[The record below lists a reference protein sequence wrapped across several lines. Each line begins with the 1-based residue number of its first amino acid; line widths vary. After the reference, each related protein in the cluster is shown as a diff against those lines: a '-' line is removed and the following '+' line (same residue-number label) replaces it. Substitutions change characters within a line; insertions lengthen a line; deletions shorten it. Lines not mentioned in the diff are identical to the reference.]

1 MKGIKYILGCLLV
14 WLVSCQQ
21 HEVVNSMEDL
31 AELTFKLDLADAASR
46 ALADGDC
53 LNLVS
58 VYIVDAG
65 KAIVASQEDISV
77 PEGAT
82 EVTVTFDKSYN
93 LVRGM
98 YTLMAVANHGTL
110 SSFNSGSYDALM
122 SNQVHATNGTGNI
135 SPKNVVQ
142 PLSLMKEIELHAGK
156 NNIDGELV
164 RTFARFRIEVKNNS
178 GNLPLRVNGLT
189 FSNNFSQMQ
198 AYVFDDGTDR
208 KYFGNTGAPVSTS
221 NYARTP
227 FTKDA
232 GKDYKEIPAQGS
244 AVLFDS
250 YLLES
255 KVASGS
261 KYTYTMDLTYAGA
274 SIPAYSYKIS
284 NTNSINSVGNLN
296 VGTDSYFLIY
306 NGNSTRYLSS
316 DGENVTT
323 AQLNFSAG
331 SEIGVP
337 NVWQL
342 ERSNAN
348 TNNTFYIKNVSN
360 GLYIQQPK
368 NNYLITVGPTP
379 VAFTFENKQVQNWWL
394 TENYITIK
402 NSSYISVDN
411 TSVKGVNNNNSAT
424 SYFRFYSIDKEQSN
438 QTVDG
443 GINYNTP
450 IPLTTIN
457 PVTQQS
463 SLTTSIKRNDY
474 INVLVTVS
482 YNPVAG
488 QFEFWVQDWYE
499 GGGNVEFN

>member
-65 KAIVASQEDISV
+65 KVIVASQENISV

-110 SSFNSGSYDALM
+110 PSFSSTDYNALM
-122 SNQVHATNGTGNI
+122 NSQVHATGSTGNI
-135 SPKNVVQ
+135 SPKDVVQ

-178 GNLPLRVNGLT
+178 GNLPLRVNGLS
-189 FSNNFSQMQ
+189 FSNNFTQQ
-198 AYVFDDGTDR
+198 NAYVFDDGTDR
-208 KYFGNTGAPVSTS
+208 KYSFDTEAPTSTA
-221 NYARTP
+221 NYAMIP
-227 FTKDA
+227 FAKDA
-232 GKDYKEIPAQGS
+232 GKNYKEIPALGS

-323 AQLNFSAG
+323 AQFNFSVG
-331 SEIGVP
+331 SEMGVP

-342 ERSNAN
+342 EQTG

-368 NNYLITVGPTP
+368 NNSLITVGSTP
-379 VAFTFENKQVQNWWL
+379 VAFTFENKKS
-394 TENYITIK
+394 YITIK

-424 SYFRFYSIDKEQSN
+424 SYFRFYSITKEQSN

>member
-31 AELTFKLDLADAASR
+31 AELTFKLDLADAGSR

-65 KAIVASQEDISV
+65 KVIVASQENISV
-77 PEGAT
+77 SEGAT

-135 SPKNVVQ
+135 SPKDVVQ

-255 KVASGS
+255 KVTGDE
-261 KYTYTMDLTYAGA
+261 KYTYTLGLEYDSDSAVGSDAELKRVDDIKQNYEACEFLIKNTRSGRFMYRTENNQVYQSNYDLAYIKNQIQQGSFKNYLWKLEKA
-274 SIPAYSYKIS
+274 SD
-284 NTNSINSVGNLN
+284 TNHHYYIGNSWNSVRYIGNPGNQGNTPAALYTAKGNGFVLENYGNGGVIMLYSGTNNHYLN
-296 VGTDSYFLIY
+296 DNSNDQSNRYICGWGTKND
-306 NGNSTRYLSS
+306 NGNS
-316 DGENVTT
+316 
-323 AQLNFSAG
+323 F
-331 SEIGVP
+331 
-337 NVWQL
+337 
-342 ERSNAN
+342 
-348 TNNTFYIKNVSN
+348 TFY
-360 GLYIQQPK
+360 
-368 NNYLITVGPTP
+368 
-379 VAFTFENKQVQNWWL
+379 AM
-394 TENYITIK
+394 K
-402 NSSYISVDN
+402 NSLSYD
-411 TSVKGVNNNNSAT
+411 
-424 SYFRFYSIDKEQSN
+424 
-438 QTVDG
+438 
-443 GINYNTP
+443 TP
-450 IPLTTIN
+450 IILSTID

-463 SLTTSIKRNDY
+463 SSTKAIKRNDY

-488 QFEFWVQDWYE
+488 QFDFWVQDWNT

>member
-31 AELTFKLDLADAASR
+31 AELTFKLDLADAGSR

-65 KAIVASQEDISV
+65 KVIVASQENISV
-77 PEGAT
+77 SEGAT

-135 SPKNVVQ
+135 SPKDVVQ

-178 GNLPLRVNGLT
+178 GNLPLRVNGLS
-189 FSNNFSQMQ
+189 FSNNFTQQ
-198 AYVFDDGTDR
+198 NAYVFDDGTDR

-274 SIPAYSYKIS
+274 STSTTNFKREGNAITKI
-284 NTNSINSVGNLN
+284 NNLSVG
-296 VGTDSYFLIY
+296 DESYFLIY
-306 NGNSTRYLSS
+306 NPNSKYYLNADGSNVGVSTLS
-316 DGENVTT
+316 D
-323 AQLNFSAG
+323 
-331 SEIGVP
+331 SELQALGTHC
-337 NVWQL
+337 VWQL
-342 ERSNAN
+342 IKEGNGY
-348 TNNTFYIKNVSN
+348 YIKNVET
-360 GLYIQQPK
+360 GTYIQDAGNRVALSLNTNSVK
-368 NNYLITVGPTP
+368 YTMEEKSNHITL
-379 VAFTFENKQVQNWWL
+379 KSS
-394 TENYITIK
+394 NYIRI
-402 NSSYISVDN
+402 NN
-411 TSVKGVNNNNSAT
+411 GVVEGYNNSTRNNTYFQFFKVTKT
-424 SYFRFYSIDKEQSN
+424 SSTSSGE
-438 QTVDG
+438 
-443 GINYNTP
+443 GITFDDP
-450 IPLTTIN
+450 ISLTTIN

>member
-31 AELTFKLDLADAASR
+31 AELTFKLDLADAGSR

-65 KAIVASQEDISV
+65 KVIVASQENISV

-135 SPKNVVQ
+135 SPKDVVQ

-164 RTFARFRIEVKNNS
+164 RTFARLRIEVKNNS

-255 KVASGS
+255 KVTGDE
-261 KYTYTMDLTYAGA
+261 KYTYTLGLEYDSDSA
-274 SIPAYSYKIS
+274 
-284 NTNSINSVGNLN
+284 VGSDAELKRVDDIKQN
-296 VGTDSYFLIY
+296 YEACEFLIK
-306 NGNSTRYLSS
+306 NTRSGRFMYRT
-316 DGENVTT
+316 ENNQVY
-323 AQLNFSAG
+323 Q
-331 SEIGVP
+331 
-337 NVWQL
+337 
-342 ERSNAN
+342 SNYDLA
-348 TNNTFYIKNVSN
+348 YIKNQ
-360 GLYIQQPK
+360 IQQGSFK
-368 NNYLITVGPTP
+368 NYLWKLEKASDTNHHYYIGNSWNSVRYIGNPGSQGNTP
-379 VAFTFENKQVQNWWL
+379 AALYTAKGNGFVLENYGNSGVIMLYSGTNNHYLNDNSNDQSNRYICGWRTKDDSGNSFTF
-394 TENYITIK
+394 YAMK
-402 NSSYISVDN
+402 NSLSYD
-411 TSVKGVNNNNSAT
+411 
-424 SYFRFYSIDKEQSN
+424 
-438 QTVDG
+438 
-443 GINYNTP
+443 TP
-450 IPLTTIN
+450 IILSTID

-463 SLTTSIKRNDY
+463 SSTKAIKRNDY

-488 QFEFWVQDWYE
+488 QFDFWVQDWNT
-499 GGGNVEFN
+499 GGRNVEFN

>member
-1 MKGIKYILGCLLV
+1 MKGIKYLIGCLLV
-14 WLVSCQQ
+14 LLVACQQ
-21 HEVVNSMEDL
+21 HEEVTPLEEPV
-31 AELTFKLDLADAASR
+31 ELTFKLDLADAASR

-65 KAIVASQEDISV
+65 KVIVASQENISV
-77 PEGAT
+77 SEGAT

-156 NNIDGELV
+156 NIIDGELV
-164 RTFARFRIEVKNNS
+164 RTFARLRIEVKNNS

-208 KYFGNTGAPVSTS
+208 KYFGETGAPVSTS

-227 FTKDA
+227 FAKDT
-232 GKDYKEIPAQGS
+232 GKDYKEIPSQGS

-261 KYTYTMDLTYAGA
+261 KYTYTMDLTYADA
-274 SIPAYSYKIS
+274 STSATNFKREGNAITKI
-284 NTNSINSVGNLN
+284 NNLSVG
-296 VGTDSYFLIY
+296 DESYFLIY
-306 NGNSTRYLSS
+306 NPNSKYYLNADGSNVGVSTLS
-316 DGENVTT
+316 D
-323 AQLNFSAG
+323 
-331 SEIGVP
+331 SELQALGTHC
-337 NVWQL
+337 VWQL
-342 ERSNAN
+342 IKEGNGY
-348 TNNTFYIKNVSN
+348 YIKNVET
-360 GLYIQQPK
+360 GTYIQDAGNRVALSLNTNSVK
-368 NNYLITVGPTP
+368 YTMEEKSNHITL
-379 VAFTFENKQVQNWWL
+379 KSS
-394 TENYITIK
+394 NYIRI
-402 NSSYISVDN
+402 NN
-411 TSVKGVNNNNSAT
+411 GVVEGYNNSTRNNTYFQFFKVTKT
-424 SYFRFYSIDKEQSN
+424 SSTSSGE
-438 QTVDG
+438 
-443 GINYNTP
+443 GITFDDP
-450 IPLTTIN
+450 ISLTTIN

-463 SLTTSIKRNDY
+463 SFTTSIKRNDY

-488 QFEFWVQDWYE
+488 QFDFWVQNWNVGE
-499 GGGNVEFN
+499 GNVEFN